1 MFGDIAGV
9 AAIMFVSLFVGTCP
23 VWIRKLQERFDI

>member
-9 AAIMFVSLFVGTCP
+9 AAIMFVSLLVGLCP
-23 VWIRKLQERFDI
+23 VWITALEKRFDS